1 MNKRYLTFNVPNV
14 SCFQKL
20 LCGAD
25 FLAWFDDLFLRVQG
39 QLTTLPTLTLSP
51 PPTPLLMLHSNIVRN

>member
-1 MNKRYLTFNVPNV
+1 MSPTFLVFRR
-14 SCFQKL
+14 CFVVL
-20 LCGAD
+20 I
-25 FLAWFDDLFLRVQG
+25 FLAWCDDLFLRVQG